1 MGEKQ
6 RNSKQDLLKKGMDI
20 LAAQGIERLTI
31 DALCSALKV
40 TKGSFYHHFKS
51 LKNFRQDLLEFWM
64 EENTERKKVLADQC
78 GTELEQYARILGY
91 AASLPHDQEKALRA
105 WAMQDPQVAE
115 YQARVD
121 KSRTD
126 YLAGLLEVLLPDPA
140 QAGMAARI
148 VLAAMIGSRH
158 MFPPVLGS
166 RREEMMA
173 TLHTFMG
180 ITLPPAKTKGEAQ

>member
-1 MGEKQ
+1 MTGKQ
-6 RNSKQDLLKKGMDI
+6 RNSKQDLLKKGMEI
-20 LAAQGIERLTI
+20 LAAQGIDRLTI

-51 LKNFRQDLLEFWM
+51 LKNFRQELLEFWM
-64 EENTERKKVLADQC
+64 EENTERKKVMADQC
-78 GTELEQYARILGY
+78 GTPLEQYSSILGY

-105 WAMQDPQVAE
+105 WAMQDPQVTE

-121 KSRTD
+121 KSRMD
-126 YLAGLLEVLLPDPA
+126 YLAGLLSVLLPDPA
-140 QAGMAARI
+140 QAGVAARL

-158 MFPPVLGS
+158 MFPPALGES
-166 RREEMMA
+166 REEMLTA
-173 TLHTFMG
+173 LHAFMG